1 MSKTRRIRVIRVCGK
16 ELDRLSREEGDS
28 VPEGYSDKKAF
39 SMQDENLSSG
49 LASSMERCSKS
60 DMT

>member
-28 VPEGYSDKKAF
+28 VVEGYYSEK
-39 SMQDENLSSG
+39 EGIYLP
-49 LASSMERCSKS
+49 R
-60 DMT
+60 